1 VTRSAQMR
9 VASRLAVPV
18 LAYARGRALDEAAL
32 LRAAGLEGVAFEP
45 WGQTIAVPQLAAL
58 WQALQ
63 ASVEEPALGLAV
75 AEAVR
80 LEHIDLIHFLGTTS
94 GDLGA
99 ALRLF
104 CEGFRVLDS
113 HGTCTLA
120 LADARATLQ
129 LRHSLREPAF
139 VECFVATTLRGLQSI
154 CPRPWQAAR
163 IYFTHCPRGSGA
175 EHERFFR
182 CPVEFAAAVDAIS
195 LDAAL
200 LERETSSPD
209 AILHGLLRR
218 QLDGLVAHADAGSLL
233 QQVRSTITDQLE
245 GGAMTID
252 TVAAALA
259 LSRRTLQRRLDE
271 EGASFSDLVAV
282 VRRGLAELYLRESSL
297 SIAEIAARL
306 GYADPRAF
314 QRAFR
319 EWHGTTPSEW
329 RSRTSIE

>member
-1 VTRSAQMR
+1 MR
-9 VASRLAVPV
+9 MAARLALPL
-18 LAYARGRALDEAAL
+18 LAYARSRGFDEAVL
-32 LRAAGLEGVAFEP
+32 LRAAGLEGVVFEP

-58 WQALQ
+58 WQAVQ
-63 ASVEEPALGLAV
+63 ASVQEPALGLAV

-120 LADARATLQ
+120 IADARATLQ
-129 LRHSLREPAF
+129 LRLSLREPAF
-139 VECFVATTLRGLQSI
+139 VECFVAITLRGLQSI
-154 CPRPWQAAR
+154 CPRPWQPAR
-163 IYFTHCPRGSGA
+163 IYFTHRPRDRDV
-175 EHERFFR
+175 ERDRFFR
-182 CPVEFAAAVDAIS
+182 CPVDLGAGVDAIC

-218 QLDGLVAHADAGSLL
+218 QLDGLVEHADAGSLL

-271 EGASFSDLVAV
+271 EGASFSDLVAE

-297 SIAEIAARL
+297 PIAEIAARL

-314 QRAFR
+314 QRTFR

-329 RSRTSIE
+329 RGRTSID